1 MVPVN
6 KIEQGLASYLDAE
19 LMPSLPSSG
28 IQKVLVGT
36 AMSIMIKKSSTIV
49 EELKSNSF
57 VKMLGI
63 IDDRGN
69 VDIETLRT
77 ELKKNMPEDG
87 VKIEIPVVG
96 VMTFTK
102 DDIDTLYDHIMKS
115 NY

>member
-1 MVPVN
+1 MVHVS

-19 LMPSLPSSG
+19 LMPSLPNSG

-36 AMSIMIKKSSTIV
+36 AMSVMIKKSSNIV
-49 EELKSNSF
+49 EELKNNSF
-57 VKMLGI
+57 VKMLGL
-63 IDDRGN
+63 IDDHGN

-77 ELKKNMPEDG
+77 EFKKNMPEEG

-96 VMTFTK
+96 TMTFTK
-102 DDIDTLYDHIMKS
+102 DDVDTLYDHIMKS